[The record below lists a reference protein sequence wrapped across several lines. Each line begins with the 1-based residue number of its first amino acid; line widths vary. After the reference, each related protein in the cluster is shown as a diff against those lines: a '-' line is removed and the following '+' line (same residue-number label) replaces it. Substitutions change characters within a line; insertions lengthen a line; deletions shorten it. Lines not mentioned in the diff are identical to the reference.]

1 MNRRQFLATATA
13 ATIGSTIRITDA
25 AEAEATTMHV
35 ELLPDQ
41 KLGTIAADFTGLG
54 YEISSPGQVGLMS
67 AKNERMIQFIR
78 TLGASGVIRVGGNT
92 SDYAHWSA
100 DGAAVASPEGTI
112 VNRAVINDLG
122 DFCQAIK
129 WKLIWGLNL
138 GRGSAE
144 EAAAE
149 AKAVSES
156 LRDSLLAFEIGN
168 EPDLFAPAHRKRG
181 YKYADFLNDYRAFK
195 KVIRQ
200 AVPDAPFAGPDVAN
214 QTAWVESFAKD
225 EGSDLKLLTH
235 HHYSQGP
242 PERPTTTIENLLAGK
257 TNLQKRLDTIGAA
270 SKSSGVPYRFCEVNS
285 CFHGGKAGV
294 SDTFASALWVLD
306 LMFTLASSNCAGVN
320 IETGMNQLGRI
331 SDYSPIY
338 PVGDNGYVARPIYY
352 GMLAFRE
359 NLGCERLAVKFD
371 AGNLNVKVYAVSASH
386 GIRLT
391 LINKELIRA
400 AEIQLK
406 AGQNVHGAL
415 INRLQ
420 APSAA
425 SKDGVTFAGKS
436 VDVDGKFAAGTPDV
450 MASSDGNFRIA
461 LPPTSAAVVLL
472 PK

>member
-13 ATIGSTIRITDA
+13 ATIGSTIRITNA
-25 AEAEATTMHV
+25 AEGEATTIRV
-35 ELLPDQ
+35 DVQPGQ
-41 KLGTIAADFTGLG
+41 KLGVIPIDFMGLG
-54 YEISSPGQVGLMS
+54 YEISSVGLPGLMS
-67 AKNERMIQFIR
+67 AKNDRMVQFIR
-78 TLGASGVIRVGGNT
+78 TLGSSGVIRIGGNT

-100 DGAAVASPEGTI
+100 DGTAVSSPEGTI

-122 DFCQAIK
+122 DFCRAIK

-144 EAAAE
+144 EATAE

-200 AVPDAPFAGPDVAN
+200 AVPNAPFAGPDVAN
-214 QTAWVESFAKD
+214 QTAWLESFAKD

-257 TNLQKRLDTIGAA
+257 TNLQKRLETIEAA

-285 CFHGGKAGV
+285 CFHGGKPGV

-306 LMFTLASSNCAGVN
+306 LMFTLAASNCAGVN

-338 PVGDNGYVARPIYY
+338 PVGNNGYVARPIYY

-359 NLGCERLAVKFD
+359 NLGCERLAVKLD
-371 AGNLNVKVYAVSASH
+371 AGETNVKAYAVATSE
-386 GIRLT
+386 GTRLT
-391 LINKELIRA
+391 LINKDLTRNLSVQINAGATIRT
-400 AEIQLK
+400 
-406 AGQNVHGAL
+406 AL
-415 INRLQ
+415 VSRLR
-420 APSAA
+420 APSAQSQDHVSFA
-425 SKDGVTFAGKS
+425 STQVDSDGHWSAGAPEVVAS
-436 VDVDGKFAAGTPDV
+436 VDGKLHV
-450 MASSDGNFRIA
+450 A
-461 LPPTSAAVVLL
+461 LPAVSAAVVLL
-472 PK
+472 Q